1 MDALQLRGHYL
12 VAGELASVYVDVSR
26 KHIMPG
32 VDEID
37 RLSVVT
43 GDGNSHKL
51 ARAKARAI
59 QDYARKAQKDFNTM
73 TAMVTID
80 SSSVSHRFR
89 RRSLLSVSLNSGK
102 RLFERSYSI
111 KNESS
116 S

>member
-32 VDEID
+32 VNEID
-37 RLSVVT
+37 GLSVMT

-59 QDYARKAQKDFNTM
+59 QDYARKAQVVIGEM
-73 TAMVTID
+73 TARVIT
-80 SSSVSHRFR
+80 
-89 RRSLLSVSLNSGK
+89 RSLPRCHVDLVGEAS
-102 RLFERSYSI
+102 
-111 KNESS
+111 
-116 S
+116 